1 MKGEGAVS
9 GEGTGSVTVDILISG
24 CDIVTIDARDAVIRN
39 GAIAIE
45 NGRIVWIGKADD
57 ASGRYKGRTVLDGG
71 GRIALPG
78 LVDAHFHTAQQLLRG
93 KIAEMARTRQLK
105 LPVWKN
111 YLIPFESVLEPEDV
125 HLSAQLAYTN
135 MIRVGTTCFA
145 EAGGPHPDQM
155 GEAALEVGIRGFIA
169 LSTMDQSETIGANV
183 PSSMMM
189 TPEQAYDR
197 NVELVKRWRDKERV
211 KAWLA
216 LRQIIVCSPGLIKS
230 IAAAAREL
238 DVKIHT
244 HLCEGTYEIDYAAE
258 KFGKRPTE
266 WLEDLGVLSH
276 HLHCAHSVL
285 LSPEEVDLYAKYRL
299 SACHCAFNNYSIGL
313 PRLIEMWRRKIDI
326 GLGTDGAAAWGTL
339 DIFQVA
345 HVARAAQQAVAGAP
359 WHIRTPISSDELLR
373 IAAMGGARAL
383 GLQQEIGS
391 IEVGKRA
398 DILLCD
404 ASEIDQM
411 PVHDPLFVASS
422 IVVGRDVRTVIV
434 DGKVVMKER
443 EMLTIDVEAM
453 RAKLA
458 IRRPV
463 IMERFEKL
471 VA

>member
-1 MKGEGAVS
+1 
-9 GEGTGSVTVDILISG
+9 
-24 CDIVTIDARDAVIRN
+24 
-39 GAIAIE
+39 
-45 NGRIVWIGKADD
+45 
-57 ASGRYKGRTVLDGG
+57 
-71 GRIALPG
+71 
-78 LVDAHFHTAQQLLRG
+78 
-93 KIAEMARTRQLK
+93 
-105 LPVWKN
+105 
-111 YLIPFESVLEPEDV
+111 
-125 HLSAQLAYTN
+125 
-135 MIRVGTTCFA
+135 
-145 EAGGPHPDQM
+145 
-155 GEAALEVGIRGFIA
+155 
-169 LSTMDQSETIGANV
+169 
-183 PSSMMM
+183 
-189 TPEQAYDR
+189 
-197 NVELVKRWRDKERV
+197 V

-383 GLQQEIGS
+383 GLEQEIGS

>member
-1 MKGEGAVS
+1 MAGEAS
-9 GEGTGSVTVDILISG
+9 EPGSVDILISG
-24 CDIVTIDARDAVIRN
+24 CDVVTIDARNTVIRN
-39 GAIAIE
+39 GAVAIDQ
-45 NGRIVWIGKADD
+45 GHIVWIGKADD
-57 ASGRYKGRTVLDGG
+57 AAARYKGRTVLDGS
-71 GRIALPG
+71 GRMALPG

-93 KIAEMARTRQLK
+93 KLAEMSRTRQLK

-169 LSTMDQSETIGANV
+169 LSTVDQSETIGAEV

-189 TPEQAYDR
+189 TAEQAYDR
-197 NVELVKRWRDKERV
+197 NIDLVKRWRDKDRV

-216 LRQIIVCSPGLIKS
+216 LRQIIVCSPGLIKG
-230 IAAAAREL
+230 IAAAARDL

-266 WLEDLGVLSH
+266 WLDELGVLSH
-276 HLHCAHSVL
+276 RLHCAHSVL
-285 LSPEEVDLYAKYRL
+285 LSPEEVDLYAKHRL

-313 PRLIEMWRRKIDI
+313 PRLIEMTRRGIDI

-345 HVARAAQQAVAGAP
+345 HVARVAQQAVAGTP
-359 WHIRTPISSDELLR
+359 WHIRTPLSSDELLR
-373 IAAMGGARAL
+373 LATMGGARAL
-383 GLQQEIGS
+383 GLEREIGS

-404 ASEIDQM
+404 ASEIDQS
-411 PVHDPLFVASS
+411 PVYDPLFVASS
-422 IVVGRDVRTVIV
+422 IVVGRDVRTAVV
-434 DGKVVMKER
+434 DGKLVMKER

-458 IRRPV
+458 VRRPI

>member
-1 MKGEGAVS
+1 
-9 GEGTGSVTVDILISG
+9 
-24 CDIVTIDARDAVIRN
+24 
-39 GAIAIE
+39 
-45 NGRIVWIGKADD
+45 
-57 ASGRYKGRTVLDGG
+57 
-71 GRIALPG
+71 
-78 LVDAHFHTAQQLLRG
+78 
-93 KIAEMARTRQLK
+93 
-105 LPVWKN
+105 
-111 YLIPFESVLEPEDV
+111 
-125 HLSAQLAYTN
+125 
-135 MIRVGTTCFA
+135 
-145 EAGGPHPDQM
+145 
-155 GEAALEVGIRGFIA
+155 
-169 LSTMDQSETIGANV
+169 
-183 PSSMMM
+183 MMM

-197 NVELVKRWRDKERV
+197 NLDLVKRWRDKERV
-211 KAWLA
+211 NAWLA
-216 LRQIIVCSPGLIKS
+216 LRQIIVCSPGLIKG

-285 LSPEEVDLYAKYRL
+285 LSPEEVDLYAKHRL

-345 HVARAAQQAVAGAP
+345 HVARVAQQAVAGTP
-359 WHIRTPISSDELLR
+359 WHIRTPFSSDELLR
-373 IAAMGGARAL
+373 IATMGGARAL
-383 GLQQEIGS
+383 AVQQEIGS

>member
-1 MKGEGAVS
+1 MTGEAREPVA
-9 GEGTGSVTVDILISG
+9 VDILISG
-24 CDIVTIDARDAVIRN
+24 CDVVTIDAHDTVIRN
-39 GAIAIE
+39 GAVAIDR
-45 NGRIVWIGKADD
+45 GRIVWIGNAEQ
-57 ASGRYKGRTVLDGG
+57 ASARYKGRTALDGAG
-71 GRIALPG
+71 QIAMPG

-93 KIAEMARTRQLK
+93 KLAEMSRKRPLK
-105 LPVWKN
+105 LPIWKN

-125 HLSAQLAYTN
+125 RLSAELAYTN

-155 GEAALEVGIRGFIA
+155 GEAALEVGVRGFIA
-169 LSTMDQSETIGANV
+169 LSTVDQSETIGAEV
-183 PSSMMM
+183 PRSMMM
-189 TPEQAYDR
+189 TPQQAYDR
-197 NVELVKRWRDKERV
+197 NLDLVKRWRDKDRV

-216 LRQIIVCSPGLIKS
+216 LRQIIVCSPGLIKG
-230 IAAAAREL
+230 IAAAARDL

-244 HLCEGTYEIDYAAE
+244 HLCEGTYEIDYAFE

-266 WLEDLGVLSH
+266 WLDELGVLSH

-285 LSPEEVDLYAKYRL
+285 LSPEEVDLYAKHRL

-313 PRLIEMWRRKIDI
+313 PRLIEMSRRGVDI

-345 HVARAAQQAVAGAP
+345 HVARVAQQAVAGTP
-359 WHIRTPISSDELLR
+359 WHIRTPLSSDDLLR
-373 IAAMGGARAL
+373 LATMGGARAL
-383 GLQQEIGS
+383 GMKEEIGS
-391 IEVGKRA
+391 LEVGKRA

-404 ASEIDQM
+404 ASEIDQT

-434 DGKVVMKER
+434 DGKMVMKER
-443 EMLTIDVEAM
+443 EMLTIDVEALK
-453 RAKLA
+453 AKLA
-458 IRRPV
+458 LRHPV
-463 IMERFEKL
+463 IMERFEAL